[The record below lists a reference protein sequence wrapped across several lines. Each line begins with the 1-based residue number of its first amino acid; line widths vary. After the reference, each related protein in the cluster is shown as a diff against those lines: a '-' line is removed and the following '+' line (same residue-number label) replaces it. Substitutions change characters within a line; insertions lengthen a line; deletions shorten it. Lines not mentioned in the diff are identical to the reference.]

1 MGMDS
6 HQAHTHM
13 VFLSVL
19 TPLSPSC
26 FTLPCPA
33 CLSVRLPLAT
43 FVLCEI
49 RKAVSVVNIQEELLP
64 KSLQWVSFRVTYVH
78 TRPCERRA
86 AVAPNTRQ
94 QHCPGRHSC
103 IFIFC
108 QLTWLFDK
116 SGGAR
121 EESEWKR
128 VPVARHIRVDCRRN
142 RNVNWMRELGVQ
154 SWAEEE
160 DDAKVWAYVEESNPV
175 TVAFPLDYWRVAGC
189 STMAK
194 KGWMER

>member
-1 MGMDS
+1 MPNSFESSASDRIAIPDNNQFGWMGMDS

-26 FTLPCPA
+26 FTLP

-128 VPVARHIRVDCRRN
+128 VPVASQPASQTH
-142 RNVNWMRELGVQ
+142 
-154 SWAEEE
+154 S
-160 DDAKVWAYVEESNPV
+160 
-175 TVAFPLDYWRVAGC
+175 
-189 STMAK
+189 
-194 KGWMER
+194 GWL